1 MGMTRDE
8 RKSRVVELERWLED
22 QHAEYEDDEFPEE
35 LRSQWNERNS
45 ELNEHRR
52 ILRELEERDNLVSQL
67 AQQGHDNNREDAVV
81 NDTTSV
87 RQNGSKSSP
96 SVIMRMAEH
105 EVYDLHGLSGRS
117 MFDSSGR
124 ASRELRDRAMRAIE
138 LAQYGDGQTD
148 RARCQEHVAF
158 LLDQRDTAD
167 RAIAQRILMTGSPV
181 YKQAFGRTISAQLR
195 GAIPMLSTEEH
206 RAMEMVSRAMSL
218 TGGSPA
224 GSQGGFA
231 VPYQLDPTV
240 IPTSNLSVNPFR
252 AISRVDTIPGNEWR
266 GVTSAGVSAAYAG
279 SDSPAPEASD
289 NSPTLL
295 QPSMLMQRAQAFVP
309 VSIELEQDWGGLQT
323 ELAQL
328 IQDAKDD
335 LEASAFTTGS
345 GTGQPQGI
353 ITGATTLVST
363 AVTGGSFAVGDLY
376 ALEQAVGPRFRPR
389 MQLVANRATW
399 NRVRQFDT
407 AGGAGLW
414 VYLPAGLD
422 NQVPRGGNLGVQ
434 VLGYPASEDSAMAG
448 GATLSNG
455 DKIMVAGDF
464 RYYLI
469 VDRVGLDIE
478 VIPHLFGSSN
488 RFPTGQRGF
497 FAYWRNN
504 AQVLSANA
512 FRVLTVR

>member
-52 ILRELEERDNLVSQL
+52 ILRELEERDNLVAQL
-67 AQQGHDNNREDAVV
+67 AQQGGDHNREDAVV
-81 NDTTSV
+81 IDNTTV
-87 RQNGSKSSP
+87 RQNSSKSSP

-105 EVYDLHGLSGRS
+105 EVYDLHGLSGRN

-148 RARCQEHVAF
+148 RAKCQEHVAF
-158 LLDQRDTAD
+158 LLDQRDTPD
-167 RAIAQRILMTGSPV
+167 RAIAQRILMTGSPI
-181 YKQAFGRTISAQLR
+181 YKQAFGRTLSAQLR
-195 GAIPMLSTEEH
+195 GGVPMLSTEEH

-218 TGGSPA
+218 TGG
-224 GSQGGFA
+224 GGNQGGFA

-279 SDSPAPEASD
+279 ADSPAPEAND

-335 LEASAFTTGS
+335 LEANAFTNGS

-353 ITGATTLVST
+353 LTGATTTVST
-363 AVTGGSFAVGDLY
+363 AASGTFSVGDLY
-376 ALEQAVGPRFRPR
+376 TLEQAVGPRFRPR
-389 MQLVANRATW
+389 MQLVASRGIW

-434 VLGYPASEDSAMAG
+434 VLGYPASEDSAMPGVITAG
-448 GATLSNG
+448 TQ
-455 DKIMVAGDF
+455 IMVAGDF

-478 VIPHLFGSSN
+478 VIPHLFGSA
-488 RFPTGQRGF
+488 RMMPTGQRGF

-504 AQVLSANA
+504 ATVLSANA
-512 FRVLTVR
+512 FRVLHT